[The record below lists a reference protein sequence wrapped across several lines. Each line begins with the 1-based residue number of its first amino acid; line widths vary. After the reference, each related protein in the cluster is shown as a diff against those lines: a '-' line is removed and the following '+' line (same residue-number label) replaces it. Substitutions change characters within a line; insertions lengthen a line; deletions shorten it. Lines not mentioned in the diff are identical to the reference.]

1 MDPAALSLSV
11 SNYDTQTQDAAKARP
26 GFQERRAELH
36 HNRDQDGQQRGQV
49 PLDQL

>member
-26 GFQERRAELH
+26 GFQVLRAELH
-36 HNRDQDGQQRGQV
+36 NNREHDAQHRAQV